1 MAEHARCAKR
11 PNPADAFHRTL
22 AGKPSRSANPSDAAQ
37 IRKPKPGQGPLAH
50 GLSMAGGVVIPPVLV
65 ADCGYGEVGEF
76 RGGLD
81 DREIADVVNQV
92 FALTR
97 SLLVPS

>member
-1 MAEHARCAKR
+1 
-11 PNPADAFHRTL
+11 
-22 AGKPSRSANPSDAAQ
+22 
-37 IRKPKPGQGPLAH
+37 
-50 GLSMAGGVVIPPVLV
+50 MAGGVVIPPVLV